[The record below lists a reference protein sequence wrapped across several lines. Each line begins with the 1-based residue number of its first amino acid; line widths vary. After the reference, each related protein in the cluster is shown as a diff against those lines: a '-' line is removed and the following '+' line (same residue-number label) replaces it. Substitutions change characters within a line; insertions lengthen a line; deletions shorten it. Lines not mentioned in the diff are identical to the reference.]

1 MEADNLERLL
11 DPDPTGL
18 GVQAPV
24 PKTLVPPKAL
34 KALARPEGGMVRDP
48 ERRRDDGGVSGFE
61 ERDAGR
67 EAKGK
72 SETGV
77 VAPVPGRD

>member
-1 MEADNLERLL
+1 M
-11 DPDPTGL
+11 
-18 GVQAPV
+18 

-34 KALARPEGGMVRDP
+34 NALASPDGGMVRDP
-48 ERRRDDGGVSGFE
+48 ERSREEGEARGFE
-61 ERDAGR
+61 ASELGR

-77 VAPVPGRD
+77 VAPVPGREWVGLLIEAEGPR